1 LEVYLP
7 KYGVKRGV
15 LWSRAWALN
24 VQLGKTS
31 LLEKC
36 EMVRVMEN
44 DTFVEERVT
53 SILETGVI
61 LNGAIAA
68 RRSKLNNSQT

>member
-24 VQLGKTS
+24 AQLGKTS

>member
-1 LEVYLP
+1 V
-7 KYGVKRGV
+7 VTC
-15 LWSRAWALN
+15 
-24 VQLGKTS
+24 LGFECTTGENIS
-31 LLEKC
+31 IEKC

-53 SILETGVI
+53 SILETGVM